1 MRAALL
7 ERLRCPRCHA
17 ARAFE
22 PAQAFP
28 SDGGE
33 LRETSIVCS
42 NCGERRE
49 VAGGIVDLMPSD
61 VPPFVAAEAAG
72 LDRFADLM
80 RDDGWTRESVLA
92 LPDRYD
98 GYWWAQR
105 VSMEQTLKTRELG
118 LRPGKRLLDVGS
130 NTCWAS
136 AIFAGRGL
144 DVTAIDINA
153 GEMQGLRT
161 ADWWFEAK
169 DIYFERVLGVMFEL
183 PFADDV
189 FDYVWCCCV
198 LHHNHRAN
206 LYRTLREVH
215 RVLRPGG
222 CLIVN
227 NEPCRS
233 LRYPRLRP
241 GREVAD
247 YEGHEHVYQPRTYA
261 RAARRAGL
269 RVQIVAPWIAPIFSR
284 VVLKL
289 RPDTTVSRAVWLAV
303 VQTVRRVAPLRRAAL
318 AYKHYVDGSVSVNL
332 IATKPRSES

>member
-1 MRAALL
+1 MRAGLL
-7 ERLRCPRCHA
+7 ERVRCPRCRTDSSFHPT
-17 ARAFE
+17 E
-22 PAQAFP
+22 PFRLDA
-28 SDGGE
+28 GE
-33 LRETSIVCS
+33 IRETSIVCA
-42 NCGERRE
+42 NCGEHRQ
-49 VAGGIVDLMPSD
+49 VVGGIVDLMPPE
-61 VPPFVAAEAAG
+61 VPPFVLAESDG
-72 LDRFADLM
+72 LDRFADTM
-80 RDDGWTRESVLA
+80 RADGWARETILA

-105 VSMEQTLKTRELG
+105 VSMEQTLKTGELG
-118 LRPGKRLLDVGS
+118 LRPGESLLDVGS

-144 DVTAIDINA
+144 EVTAIDINA
-153 GEMQGLRT
+153 GEMQGLAT
-161 ADWWFEAK
+161 ADWWFDEK
-169 DIYFERVLGVMFEL
+169 KIYFERVLGVMFEL
-183 PFADDV
+183 PFADGV

-215 RVLRPGG
+215 RVLKPGG
-222 CLIVN
+222 RLIVN

-241 GREVAD
+241 GRDVAD

-269 RVQIVAPWIAPIFSR
+269 RVQIVAPWIAPMFSR
-284 VVLKL
+284 VTLKL
-289 RPDTTVSRAVWLAV
+289 FPDTTVTRAAWLAV

-318 AYKHYVDGSVSVNL
+318 AYKHYIDGSVSVNL
-332 IATKPRSES
+332 IATKPRSGA